1 MNELIETYIR
11 KRDELSALTK
21 QYRAE
26 LDALEDQMRLKLH
39 ELGARSLKTEMG
51 TVFTSQRRT
60 LSLNDADTFLSWA
73 AANDPT
79 LIKKTLDTTEALAF
93 LEANDGLPPGVGMSV
108 TEVLSVRSA
117 GK

>member
-51 TVFTSQRRT
+51 
-60 LSLNDADTFLSWA
+60 AIDTRGRMGA
-73 AANDPT
+73 G
-79 LIKKTLDTTEALAF
+79 TEF
-93 LEANDGLPPGVGMSV
+93 VGMFEYLIEINLAN
-108 TEVLSVRSA
+108 TKYANFIDED
-117 GK
+117 